1 MLGESSAEL
10 STPHLLR
17 LTRLARLGSAGLLL
31 LGSLAA
37 CAAPPTAADLAD
49 RLEAALASRDEA
61 GFVATFTP
69 GTQSLASSWYQA
81 FSRTEQHAIRAT
93 GPDRFEVR
101 YQFPGDGQAASNTLA
116 LQLSDDRID
125 LVSPTD
131 QVTPLW
137 LLPHTSVISN
147 ERATLI
153 SAGLEPA
160 EQERWLNRIERA
172 ATELEQQ
179 AVSSGWEPG
188 AVVEIPGTGNFAK
201 VSGTDAASASAVT
214 RCDWGNSRIIVNPV
228 VLDQGSR
235 WLDSTLVHELTHVA
249 TDSACHPGGIR
260 WVVEGVAEAAAAES
274 DPETAKRNRRLVAAR
289 LASDGLPRELPEQVS
304 DLSDYA
310 LAQVAVEQLR
320 HHLGAEAERFIT
332 TAITT
337 PEQLSAAEL
346 EQARGWYRAELKR
359 RAAQ

>member
-10 STPHLLR
+10 STPQLLR
-17 LTRLARLGSAGLLL
+17 LTRLARFGSAGLLL

-69 GTQSLASSWYQA
+69 GRQSLASSWYQA

-101 YQFPGDGQAASNTLA
+101 YQFPGDGQAASTTLA

-172 ATELEQQ
+172 AT
-179 AVSSGWEPG
+179 SSSSKPCRRVGSRGRWLKYLEPG
-188 AVVEIPGTGNFAK
+188 TSPR
-201 VSGTDAASASAVT
+201 SAE
-214 RCDWGNSRIIVNPV
+214 P
-228 VLDQGSR
+228 
-235 WLDSTLVHELTHVA
+235 TLR
-249 TDSACHPGGIR
+249 P
-260 WVVEGVAEAAAAES
+260 
-274 DPETAKRNRRLVAAR
+274 P
-289 LASDGLPRELPEQVS
+289 
-304 DLSDYA
+304 
-310 LAQVAVEQLR
+310 QL
-320 HHLGAEAERFIT
+320 
-332 TAITT
+332 
-337 PEQLSAAEL
+337 
-346 EQARGWYRAELKR
+346 
-359 RAAQ
+359 